1 MKRRLLRVCHAIVR
15 FDNVP
20 PSVASGIFSRTI
32 LPQYGD
38 ILEWEYLFS
47 RYITVDKFESKISV
61 DIKKKM
67 RKELDRLLSIGHAP
81 ILHIDFYSGDLPY
94 IRFELPNQMMHRFVQ
109 SKRDIVLS
117 FPSFVKGDELVIKLS
132 SDFLKLLYDYKFSLE
147 IV

>member
-1 MKRRLLRVCHAIVR
+1 MKRKLLRICHAIVR
-15 FDNVP
+15 FDNI
-20 PSVASGIFSRTI
+20 PSNVTSEIFSRTI

-47 RYITVDKFESKISV
+47 RYITVDKFEKKISD
-61 DIKKKM
+61 DIKQKIG
-67 RKELDRLLSIGHAP
+67 KEIKWLLSIGHAP
-81 ILHIDFYSGDLPY
+81 VLHVDYYSGDLPY
-94 IRFELPNQMMHRFVQ
+94 IRFELPNQVMHKFVQ
-109 SKRDIVLS
+109 SKRDIVLA